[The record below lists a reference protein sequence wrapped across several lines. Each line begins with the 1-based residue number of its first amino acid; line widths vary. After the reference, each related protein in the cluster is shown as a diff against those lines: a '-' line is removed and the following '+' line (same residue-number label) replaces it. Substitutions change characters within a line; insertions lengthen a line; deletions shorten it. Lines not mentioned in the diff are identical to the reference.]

1 MTMNG
6 VSTQCKRS
14 LTLFPLLV
22 AGCLESELAP
32 TSDIAREE
40 QPIAMERPG
49 LVELVL
55 RKYTDKYSDPDITLA
70 SYAAPMTSIGCSAT
84 MIGPNVV
91 MTAGHCDDY
100 DPQASRGIQF
110 GVYRDG
116 DPAKLQTE
124 FFSCKTLYHTYP
136 HTDLSL
142 LLCAPNAAGENPGD
156 KYGYIDFDPSPVP
169 VGQELESLWWN
180 PVETLSRPSQKQLL
194 YSPGTVLRNTDQTS
208 GGSLD
213 AVSGPLLLPIGISSN
228 IWTQPGA
235 SGSSSL
241 NRKNHRIMVG
251 PTSTGLS
258 DLPSR
263 TALSIRDYLQ
273 RGMVMGDITE
283 WDGRVRPSGLRPATI
298 ASVVTVPPTDYL
310 GSVDK
315 NRNYLFD
322 IQEDVE
328 KARGENAR
336 DWYWLGFESERRNNL
351 WTKAKSG
358 VWFYPSS
365 QIAWLYPYTS
375 TTVLRH
381 TGLKLKPYTTYRI
394 SLTTTVYSTP
404 SATALAILFQK
415 GGPQDARFLSTV
427 VTSSPKVQTLT
438 MTTGSESPDL
448 AIWAAGGLSA
458 TLGKISLIEEGAT
471 MDFDTADKRATWRN
485 EGTGQRALIV
495 PSGRTSGGIGW
506 AAAVTR
512 GYSTPVWNNWTVS
525 SHDLALQADTS
536 VQICFNVKDVGKVA
550 SDIADWG
557 EVRVTSGGAELVRQ
571 AFRPTS
577 EWTTICTTG
586 FTPTAGDSGV
596 MFGARSWTAES
607 PSYLVDNV
615 TILPWWGNWYW
626 PIFW

>member
-14 LTLFPLLV
+14 LTLFPLLF

-32 TSDIAREE
+32 TSDIAEAE
-40 QPIAMERPG
+40 QPIAMERAG
-49 LVELVL
+49 LVDITL
-55 RKYTDKYSDPDITLA
+55 RKYTDRYSDPDITLA
-70 SYAAPMTSIGCSAT
+70 SYAAPQLSNGCSAT
-84 MIGPNVV
+84 MIGPNLS
-91 MTAGHCDDY
+91 MTAAHCNADNG
-100 DPQASRGIQF
+100 QGTFGVIF

-116 DPAKLQTE
+116 ESSKLQQE
-124 FFSCKTLYHTYP
+124 FFACKTLLHTWP
-136 HTDLSL
+136 LSDLVL
-142 LLCAPNAAGENPGD
+142 HFCGPNAAGENPGD
-156 KYGYIDFDPSPVP
+156 KYGYIDFDPSPVA
-169 VGQELESLWWN
+169 VGQELESVWWN
-180 PVETLSRPSQKQLL
+180 PVQTLGGAAHPL
-194 YSPGTVLRNTDQTS
+194 YSPGKATSNTVRIWGNDL
-208 GGSLD
+208 GL
-213 AVSGPLLLPIGISSN
+213 AVTGAIHEAIGIHMDLWS
-228 IWTQPGA
+228 QPGV
-235 SGSSSL
+235 SGSSTL

-251 PTSTGLS
+251 PTTTGWN
-258 DLPSR
+258 DAPGKR
-263 TALSIRDYLQ
+263 ALSIRDYLQ
-273 RGMVMGDITE
+273 KATVEGDLTGS
-283 WDGRVRPSGLRPATI
+283 DGRVWTSGLRAANI
-298 ASVVTVPPTDYL
+298 ASLVTVPPTNYL